1 MNDMTQP
8 FTPTASQKPDP
19 HVIVV
24 GNEKGGSGKSTTC
37 MHVMVALMKRGLKV
51 GAIDLDA
58 RQGTLSRYYANRRDF
73 MADKGLRLPMPLFK
87 AVKPSDDMD
96 REAAEADELQRL
108 QDAVLELA
116 AEADVILMDTPG
128 NDTHLTRLAHSF
140 ADTLIT
146 PLNDSFIDLDVLAD
160 VDPKTVKI
168 RKPSRYAELIWAE
181 KMRRAKRDGGSMDWI
196 ILRNRLSHL
205 DAHNKRAMERLIEE
219 FAKRFG
225 ARVVPG
231 FGERVI
237 YRELFLK
244 GLTLLDLRDVRQDG
258 GGLNLSQVAARQ
270 EVRALV
276 DAIRLPEHLA
286 R

>member
-1 MNDMTQP
+1 MNAMSDR
-8 FTPTASQKPDP
+8 PDP

-37 MHVMVALMKRGLKV
+37 MHVLVALMKKGLGV
-51 GAIDLDA
+51 GCLDLDA
-58 RQGTLSRYYANRRDF
+58 RQGTLSRYVANRTAF
-73 MADKGLRLPMPLFK
+73 SQENGLNLPMPEHI
-87 AVKPSDDMD
+87 AIQPS
-96 REAAEADELQRL
+96 ELAEKSVAEADELARL
-108 QDAVLELA
+108 QAAVLDLA
-116 AEADVILMDTPG
+116 GRADVILIDTPG

-160 VDPKTVKI
+160 VDPKTLQI

-181 KMRRAKRDGGSMDWI
+181 KMRRAKRDGSSIDWI

-205 DAHNKRAMERLIEE
+205 DAHNKRAMERLVEQ

-244 GLTLLDLRDVRQDG
+244 GLTLLDLRDIRPE

-270 EVRALV
+270 EVRSLI
-276 DAIRLPEHLA
+276 DAIKLPEHLLA
-286 R
+286 RSA